1 MPEGDMSEA
10 ASPGLLTRQTLA
22 AADRVLALGGGEE
35 RLDLETRLLL
45 LAAHPGTTPAQ
56 WGAVRERLDQ
66 HLEAFGA
73 EGEEIVDAAAGLTG
87 PGAVLRH
94 GFALGRRRRARDG
107 QAQALLVRIHLLR
120 ELLELV
126 AQLEAEHPSLAA
138 G

>member
-1 MPEGDMSEA
+1 MGASARSLRA
-10 ASPGLLTRQTLA
+10 APRANPRRVVSRRIDVA
-22 AADRVLALGGGEE
+22 AIR
-35 RLDLETRLLL
+35 R
-45 LAAHPGTTPAQ
+45 
-56 WGAVRERLDQ
+56 
-66 HLEAFGA
+66 
-73 EGEEIVDAAAGLTG
+73 EEIVDAAAGLTG